1 MGNRPDPDGIPILMI
16 DLRDLHRK
24 VMTDLSDLRRTAG
37 ALGHRP
43 ILMTDRCDLRH
54 RAGVLGRRHGWRTVL
69 LLGLMERL
77 LG

>member
-1 MGNRPDPDGIPILMI
+1 MT
-16 DLRDLHRK
+16 DLRDLHHK
-24 VMTDLSDLRRTAG
+24 VMTDLCDLRRTAG
-37 ALGHRP
+37 ALGHQRP